1 MTNMQG
7 RQLKYNFELHKR
19 GLAPKEFEA
28 SLTKK
33 VDGLLQSTGL
43 NRHEPFIKEAIRKVK
58 TQVYG
63 TGRKANER
71 PSVNSFGDHAF
82 NDMSSFGAHSH
93 RQQGQRRRRGQSR
106 KEMYHNKQKELFAG
120 ALRPKFQLFRDRGID
135 PMQKWLPLYYSFV
148 RI

>member
-1 MTNMQG
+1 MQA

-33 VDGLLQSTGL
+33 VDGLLQSTGS
-43 NRHEPFIKEAIRKVK
+43 NRHEPFIKEAIRNVK

-63 TGRKANER
+63 TRRKTNVR
-71 PSVNSFGDHAF
+71 PRVNSFGEHDF
-82 NDMSSFGAHSH
+82 NNTSLFGWAPSY

-106 KEMYHNKQKELFAG
+106 KEMYHNKQKKLFAG
-120 ALRPKFQLFRDRGID
+120 ALQSKFQLFRDRGIPIKLD
-135 PMQKWLPLYYSFV
+135 QDGYLFAVEKC
-148 RI
+148 